1 MRLFDLIRAST
12 RNEVGG
18 YEIDTWYRNPNT
30 DHFELGCGDTVEFH
44 FADQDVQLGEGQ
56 CEATY
61 VKVIGDEAETF
72 EEGPAPVW
80 ITFYVERMLK
90 AEDI

>member
-18 YEIDTWYRNPNT
+18 YEIDTWYRNPST
-30 DHFELGCGDTVEFH
+30 DHFELGCCGTAEFH
-44 FADQDVQLGEGQ
+44 FADQDVELVDGH

-61 VKVIGDEAETF
+61 AKVLGYELEDF
-72 EEGPAPVW
+72 SEGPAKVW
-80 ITFYVERMLK
+80 IAFYAERMLK
-90 AEDI
+90 AEDL